1 MARPR
6 TLPDSAVLAAVRQ
19 LLAAGGD
26 KAVSFGAVG
35 RATGLAPSTL
45 AQRYGSVDAMRAA
58 AVRDGWQVLAEA
70 TATVLDATAGKGPQG
85 LLKALDAVAGEVGLL
100 LAGSTGEA
108 GRARAADWRR
118 MVETAL
124 AQRFGPGGKG
134 REAAAILFA
143 AWQGQ
148 AMWGGDGFRI
158 KDAAKRLAGAQRM

>member
-6 TLPDSAVLAAVRQ
+6 TLPDSAVLGSVRQ

-26 KAVSFGAVG
+26 KAVSFGTVG

-45 AQRYGSVDAMRAA
+45 AQRYGSVAAMRAA
-58 AVRDGWQVLAEA
+58 AMQDGWQVLSEA
-70 TATVLDATAGKGPQG
+70 TAATIDAAAGKGPQG
-85 LLKALDAVAGEVGLL
+85 LLKALDAVAGEAGLL

-108 GRARAADWRR
+108 ARARAADWRR

-124 AQRFGPGGKG
+124 ALRRGSGEKA
-134 REAAAILFA
+134 REGAAILFA

-148 AMWGGDGFRI
+148 ALWGGDGFRL
-158 KDAAKRLAGAQRM
+158 KDAAKRLG